1 MCVSAGSCEGLGLA
15 AIDFE
20 NILPAVV
27 AALQPFAR
35 PEQSIDS
42 STVIMGDLEID
53 SVAVLDVVME
63 LEEKF
68 DISVPMELMPKIT
81 TIGDLASHI
90 CAIRAGDE

>member
-1 MCVSAGSCEGLGLA
+1 LA
-15 AIDFE
+15 AIDS
-20 NILPAVV
+20 NYVLTVV
-27 AALQPFAR
+27 MAALQPFAR
-35 PEQSIDS
+35 PGQSLDS
-42 STVIMGDLEID
+42 ATVIMGDLEID

-68 DISVPMELMPKIT
+68 DISVPMELMPKIK